1 MTPKQFADAVQLS
14 KGTELEKA
22 TLITFYQFKIKLV
35 EQLSITVICRML
47 HDFGVANP
55 NATRLRRNIIASRN
69 FIQTKDR
76 EFKLKL
82 SKIEELETKFPNIS
96 TKSEEVIADET
107 VLPQA
112 LFIAS
117 RGYIVSV
124 CNQINACYQYN
135 IFDGCAMLMR
145 RLLEML
151 LILTYRHLG
160 REDEI
165 KNAHGGYHKLSA
177 IIVHYTQNKV
187 FTLAKNSQDVINEF
201 RELGNHSAHTVEYHA
216 RRVDVERIRMD
227 YRVCIEELMY
237 RCGLIK

>member
-1 MTPKQFADAVQLS
+1 MTLKQFADAVQLS
-14 KGTELEKA
+14 KGTEVEKA
-22 TLITFYQFKIKLV
+22 ILIAFYQFKIKSI
-35 EQLSITVICRML
+35 EQLSIATICKLL
-47 HDFGVANP
+47 HDLGVANP
-55 NATRLRRNIIASRN
+55 NATRLRNNIISSRN

-82 SKIEELETKFPNIS
+82 SKVEALEVEFPNIS
-96 TKSEEVIADET
+96 VRSEEVIADET

-112 LFIAS
+112 LFFGG

-135 IFDGCAMLMR
+135 VFDGCAMLMR

-151 LILTYRHLG
+151 IILTYRHLG

-177 IIVHYTQNKV
+177 MITHYTQNKV
-187 FTLAKNSQDVINEF
+187 FVIAKKSQDVIDEF

-216 RRVDVERIRMD
+216 RRVDIDRVRMD

-237 RCGLIK
+237 KCGLIK